1 MNKFGRKWE
10 LFFVFFKIGAF
21 TFGGGYAMIPLIQ
34 KEVVEKKKWIC
45 SADMYD
51 ILAISQSF
59 PGAVA
64 INTATIVGYRVGRYA
79 GAVCATLGVV
89 LPSFIIITLMGT
101 VFTRILDVGAVRA
114 ALRGIGACVVSLL
127 MVAAVRVARGAIKGV
142 LSILVAAGA
151 LLLIFWANLH
161 PIYAILMGIGAGLAT
176 YGFNLIKGGKQ

>member
-1 MNKFGRKWE
+1 
-10 LFFVFFKIGAF
+10 
-21 TFGGGYAMIPLIQ
+21 MIPLIQ

-45 SADMYD
+45 SADMVD

-64 INTATIVGYRVGRYA
+64 INTATIVGYRMGRYA
-79 GAVCATLGVV
+79 GAICATLGVV
-89 LPSFIIITLMGT
+89 LPSFIIITLIGT

-161 PIYAILMGIGAGLAT
+161 PIYAILMGIGAGLAA